1 MEYFLITLVI
11 HNNFEIRYIQSNI
24 MTALVEVQPCFDFYF
39 KQAIESMQFSV
50 IWHRSGCVDLF
61 ILINLYFIYTKINY
75 DKIKLIT
82 GFIAVA
88 SSSSLVFRFT
98 LCLAK
103 LRGART
109 RNIAACEQLIFV
121 AIFNAHFISFNHS
134 LNSFY
139 CVPIVTF
146 IQK

>member
-1 MEYFLITLVI
+1 
-11 HNNFEIRYIQSNI
+11 
-24 MTALVEVQPCFDFYF
+24 MTPKWLC
-39 KQAIESMQFSV
+39 
-50 IWHRSGCVDLF
+50 WLF

-88 SSSSLVFRFT
+88 SSSSLVFRFN

-103 LRGART
+103 LRGPYST
-109 RNIAACEQLIFV
+109 RNNVDWEQPIFV
-121 AIFNAHFISFNHS
+121 AIFYAHFLSFNHS
-134 LNSFY
+134 LSSFY